1 MNIEQTGIPEIGEC
15 CVIQEFGGEEIFNL
29 GLFAQTLHDLK
40 GVSKV
45 EIRMIGR
52 VSAISQE
59 EVVEATRE
67 LILPG
72 QFVLLEGNL
81 HKNAEEWVNETNYAV
96 KTVQS
101 LVAIARNEED
111 LPEDNLMFA
120 LYAAYLDISL
130 EEFARLT
137 KKDD

>member
-1 MNIEQTGIPEIGEC
+1 MNIKQTGIPEIGEC
-15 CVIQEFGGEEIFNL
+15 CVIQEFGGDEIFNL

-120 LYAAYLDISL
+120 LYAAYLDIPL

>member
-1 MNIEQTGIPEIGEC
+1 M
-15 CVIQEFGGEEIFNL
+15 IQEFGGDEIFNL

-101 LVAIARNEED
+101 LVAIARNEDD

-120 LYAAYLDISL
+120 LYAAYLDIPL